1 MLDQAENR
9 DFYKEITIEEV
20 IESFNKDKSPGLED
34 WSLEFFRDFF
44 EVVGNDLLL
53 TLEERR
59 KGGKLPPAINSTF
72 LAMTPKTDLPATF
85 EDLRSITLCN
95 CLYKIHS
102 KLIALQL
109 KPLLS
114 NYITREQFGFLKLQ
128 LIHEAIGFAAQEGLH
143 TIKT

>member
-20 IESFNKDKSPGLED
+20 IDSFNKDKSPNLED
-34 WSLEFFRDFF
+34 WSLEFLRDFF

-53 TLEERR
+53 TLEELR
-59 KGGKLPPAINSTF
+59 KGGKLPLAINPTF

-85 EDLRSITLCN
+85 EGLRSIALCN

-102 KLIALQL
+102 KLIDL
-109 KPLLS
+109 
-114 NYITREQFGFLKLQ
+114 
-128 LIHEAIGFAAQEGLH
+128 
-143 TIKT
+143 